1 MSMPE
6 SLQRRVAP
14 APPPRAAC
22 AVTGAPA
29 RYRDPATGLPYA
41 TLDAYRELKRRLAE
55 GLLPAAGAGA
65 PPGVLQ
71 VPAAAAGQQVGMAAG
86 AASPATGT
94 RYSTR
99 QAAQQT
105 ASPQQFAQL
114 GQQQQQTV
122 YQPDLL
128 FSVGQQQYGGGLP
141 AAPSPLD
148 FFPPQQQQQQPQVL
162 GLGGVT

>member
-14 APPPRAAC
+14 TLPPRAEC

-29 RYRDPATGLPYA
+29 RYRDPTTGLPYA
-41 TLDAYRELKRRLAE
+41 TLDAYRELKRRHEA
-55 GLLPAAGAGA
+55 GLLPAAGSRAPAGA
-65 PPGVLQ
+65 LLSPGAA
-71 VPAAAAGQQVGMAAG
+71 PEAAAP
-86 AASPATGT
+86 ASGT

-114 GQQQQQTV
+114 EQQQQQPLH
-122 YQPDLL
+122 QPELL
-128 FSVGQQQYGGGLP
+128 FQQALGQQHYSGGVP

-148 FFPPQQQQQQPQVL
+148 FFPQQHQHQHQQAL
-162 GLGGVT
+162 GFGGIT